1 MRNVR
6 LTVRTALVVAL
17 PLVVAVA
24 ALGLPSAS
32 RAASLPVAGV
42 NFSVAANGTISAS
55 LTSVLANGSALRFA
69 MDGDFNPLID
79 ALPLTA
85 AQRSTLLA
93 TLNATETNP
102 LFAGLFGDHD
112 GQVDYPVDVARF
124 QALLS
129 AEASL
134 FPAGAFTGI
143 VNITLDGQLPS
154 SETFGAVRFLGAAGP
169 NSSSA
174 PIAIQGTLTAS
185 FTSGGAGV
193 PHTFRLGWNLP
204 ALLSNLSPPASS
216 ANFSLTTSAAQSI
229 GSVAGLT
236 QVTIAND
243 PFGWGPASVSGHYVP
258 APGHNVTIQFGP
270 AFPTGYALIVGGA
283 AVALGVSVGLLA
295 RRRRRRPPVPGPR
308 SPEPSPPP
316 EEVEPS
322 SG

>member
-1 MRNVR
+1 MR
-6 LTVRTALVVAL
+6 TVPRTLRTALVVAL
-17 PLVVAVA
+17 PVVLAVT

-32 RAASLPVAGV
+32 RATGLPGAGV
-42 NFSVAANGTISAS
+42 GFSVAANGTISAS

-93 TLNATETNP
+93 TLTATESNP
-102 LFAGLFGDHD
+102 IFAGLFGDHD
-112 GQVDYPVDVARF
+112 GKVDYPVDVARF

-143 VNITLDGQLPS
+143 VNLTLDGQVPV
-154 SETFGAVRFLGAAGP
+154 SEAFGAVTFLGAAGP
-169 NSSSA
+169 NNSSA

-185 FTSGGAGV
+185 FSSGGAGV
-193 PHTFRLGWNLP
+193 PHTFRLGRNLP
-204 ALLSNLSPPASS
+204 ALLSNLSPPTSS

-236 QVTIAND
+236 QVTIMND
-243 PFGWGPASVSGHYVP
+243 PFGWGPASVSGQYVP

-283 AVALGVSVGLLA
+283 AVALGISVGLLG
-295 RRRRRRPPVPGPR
+295 RRRRRRRAMPQ
-308 SPEPSPPP
+308 PPP
-316 EEVEPS
+316 TGSPAPS
-322 SG
+322 EGLRP